1 MLHKTL
7 GERMNSQPKVFD
19 IPNNLVSRLL
29 EVQVGTHF
37 LVIYPNI
44 ETARKIYAEY
54 TRALLEDRAAIL
66 FFSYY
71 DTTDKVRQEL
81 ILKGIDVKKYERDNS
96 LTLIDFAK
104 VIDNPYLG
112 IPAAFGLK
120 EFVIKIKRFHSKK
133 TLIVITDMSL
143 YNHLGDIDDLLKY
156 ESFGHHGSDALNWKQ
171 ICLYHKLDFNLMF
184 TSKQKQKIFDY
195 HKDKIIII

>member
-1 MLHKTL
+1 VKSTI
-7 GERMNSQPKVFD
+7 SQPKVSD
-19 IPNNLVSRLL
+19 ISNNLVSRLL
-29 EVQVGTHF
+29 KLKLGTHY
-37 LVIYPNI
+37 LIIYPNI
-44 ETARKIYAEY
+44 ETVRKIYAQY
-54 TRALLEDRAAIL
+54 IRVLLEENRVAIL
-66 FFSYY
+66 FFPYY

-81 ILKGIDVKKYERDNS
+81 MLKGIDVKKYQRDNS
-96 LTLIDFAK
+96 LTLVDFAK

-120 EFVIKIKRFHSKK
+120 EFVSKIKRFHSKK

-184 TSKQKQKIFDY
+184 TSKQKQKILDY
-195 HKDKIIII
+195 HKDKIIKI

>member
-1 MLHKTL
+1 
-7 GERMNSQPKVFD
+7 MNSQPKVAD

-29 EVQVGTHF
+29 KLQLGTHY
-37 LVIYPNI
+37 LVIYPDI
-44 ETARKIYAEY
+44 ETVRKIYAEY
-54 TRALLEDRAAIL
+54 IRVLLEDNRAAVL
-66 FFSYY
+66 FFPYY

-81 ILKGIDVKKYERDNS
+81 ILNGIDVKKYEHNNS

-104 VIDNPYLG
+104 IIDNPYLG

-120 EFVIKIKRFHSKK
+120 EFVSKIKGFHNKK
-133 TLIVITDMSL
+133 PLIIIIDMSL
-143 YNHLGDIDDLLKY
+143 YNHLGNIDDLLKY
-156 ESFGHHGSDALNWKQ
+156 ESFGHPGSEALDWKQ

-195 HKDKIIII
+195 HKGKIIEI

>member
-1 MLHKTL
+1 MKSTI
-7 GERMNSQPKVFD
+7 SQPKVSD

-29 EVQVGTHF
+29 KLKLGTHY
-37 LVIYPNI
+37 LIIYPNI
-44 ETARKIYAEY
+44 ETVRKIYAQY
-54 TRALLEDRAAIL
+54 IRVLLEENRVAIL
-66 FFSYY
+66 FFPYY

-81 ILKGIDVKKYERDNS
+81 ILNDIDVKKYERDNS
-96 LTLIDFAK
+96 LTLVDFAK

-120 EFVIKIKRFHSKK
+120 EFVSKIKRFHSKK

-156 ESFGHHGSDALNWKQ
+156 ESFGHNGSEPLNWKQ

-195 HKDKIIII
+195 HNDKIIEI